1 MKKDYV
7 LSLSGGTI
15 NAKKGDEIDLPRW
28 QAEYLESID
37 VAEIKEE
44 EVDINYLNSYH
55 FREKRNQAPS
65 QLSSLPQDFYIKIGN
80 FIKSLDDAISQS
92 PTHMLINDR
101 EAAEKNFIEL
111 SENRLLKL
119 IRLSQ
124 TNGDDLRDRMTPE
137 EFLVYFTIKNIVS
150 SWRSYILNL
159 SRGKMSNEQ

>member
-1 MKKDYV
+1 MKKDYI

-28 QAEYLESID
+28 QALYLKSID
-37 VAEIKEE
+37 VADIKEE

-55 FREKRNQAPS
+55 FKEKRNQAPN
-65 QLSSLPQDFYIKIGN
+65 QLSPLPQDFYIKISS
-80 FIKSLDDAISQS
+80 FIKSLDKAISQN

-111 SENRLLKL
+111 SESRLLKL

-137 EFLVYFTIKNIVS
+137 EFLIYSTIKNIIF

-159 SRGKMSNEQ
+159 SKGGVNNEQ